1 MRNKLHLSLWGA
13 LFVGACSSGGPGT
26 YTSLSYTREAPG
38 DTFESPGTVLSGNE
52 SAGSKT
58 GQGSSADPPA
68 TSRDGGSI
76 TIKEAGTPIEASV
89 IIEAGGPVP
98 EGGSA
103 TACEDLQ
110 TCCDSLTGFGGHR
123 ALLAG
128 ASRLLRR
135 LRRCWVRG
143 LPAGRCW

>member
-13 LFVGACSSGGPGT
+13 LFVGACSSGGPGN

-110 TCCDSLTGFGGHR
+110 TCCDSLTGSTKTTCQSVVDTGQASSCAA
-123 ALLAG
+123 ALTSLSSQCG
-128 ASRLLRR
+128 
-135 LRRCWVRG
+135 
-143 LPAGRCW
+143 